1 MPAPGDRSSESAFPR
16 SDRTALVTA
25 WVHALR
31 HHADAVRLKK
41 LAPLTDAEAA
51 RVMAL
56 LREETST
63 APGTQTLAAKTVS
76 PGSDSGIEIPTG
88 IVTGH
93 FRPRIT
99 LMTLGRGDG
108 LLGMQPQGQLGPRG
122 NNVTLVQI
130 DWTYTVPPGHT
141 GLPTVLAWTTPA
153 PTSVL
158 NARPAPVQDL
168 FDTGGPVVRMQR
180 NLAAEADA
188 MDRVWD
194 LGLIPVDATRLQWRH
209 RAAAATLGPVWTLA
223 QEAHFGDFWADQ
235 IPGLRAA
242 GWRVVVHPGFAHES
256 VPVQRWKLIVAPDT
270 GELLG
275 KEVDGPL
282 APRERPVQKLHLPER
297 EGAWLLS
304 LGVEIDGEALDLA
317 PMLADL
323 LRRDVRWLN
332 ARLMAAIDD
341 SAIISLRAPGGRR
354 IDAPAAPLKAIVG
367 VMVDL
372 LTDPSR
378 HQRKEGDP
386 LRLGAWEIRRL
397 EALRAGLVQAH
408 RVGTATDGNGGWDN
422 RWQLQGDA
430 GLAQL
435 TQRLRAVGTPQPV
448 AAPYG
453 LQVQLR
459 PYQMEGLAWLQYLRA
474 QGLGGI
480 LADDMGLGKTAQ
492 ALAHVLTEKE
502 AGRLAHPAL
511 VVVPTSLLFNWQ
523 AEAARMAP
531 GLRVLCVHGPDRAQ
545 RHPLM
550 AGYDL
555 VLTTYPLLWR
565 DVDVLA
571 AQPFHMLILDEA
583 QMVKNAGSRSARAL
597 RKLQA
602 HHLLCLTGTPL
613 ENHLGELWAQFDFLM
628 PGFLGD
634 ARSFNA
640 RWRKPIEENGETL
653 RAQLLAQR
661 VRPFILRR
669 RKQEVATELPP
680 RTEVILRVAL
690 QGRQRALYE
699 AVRTTADKQ
708 VRRTLARSGFDGAQ
722 ITVLDALLK
731 LRQVCC
737 DPHMVKG
744 AKLHLDTER
753 AKLELLADML
763 PALVAE
769 GRRVL
774 VFSQF
779 TEMLRLA
786 AEPLDALAL
795 PYLMLTGQT
804 PPGQRGQ
811 VVQRF
816 QARDAAAP
824 ILLVSLKAGG
834 TGLNLT
840 AADTVIHL
848 DPWWNPAVEEQA
860 TARAHR
866 IGQDQP
872 VFVYKLVVQGSIEE
886 RMLEL
891 QARKAV
897 LAQGVLGHDVEG
909 TVKFSEADLHALLA
923 PLSEP
928 QNNPLQIPHDD
939 DIRWGGTGLRRP
951 LPLQPAESLDDIG
964 RKSLSSHPW

>member
-1 MPAPGDRSSESAFPR
+1 MPASGARPTKPIPSRADRA
-16 SDRTALVTA
+16 ALVQA
-25 WVHALR
+25 WVLALR
-31 HHADAVRLKK
+31 TQAGPAQLQA
-41 LAPLTDAEAA
+41 LAPLSDAEAA

-56 LREETST
+56 LRNDEPPTSVQPDRP
-63 APGTQTLAAKTVS
+63 APESAHN
-76 PGSDSGIEIPTG
+76 SGIT
-88 IVTGH
+88 TGH

-108 LLGMQPQGQLGPRG
+108 LLGMAPQGKLGPRG
-122 NNVTLVQI
+122 DSVTLVQI
-130 DWTYTVPPGHT
+130 DWTYRTDDGAH
-141 GLPTVLAWTTPA
+141 WQTPA
-153 PTSVL
+153 PTSIL
-158 NARPAPVQDL
+158 NARPGPVQDL

-180 NLAAEADA
+180 NLGAEADA

-194 LGLIPVDATRLQWRH
+194 LGLIPVDANKLQWRH

-223 QEAHFGDFWADQ
+223 QEAHFGDFWAEQ
-235 IPGLRAA
+235 IPQLRAE
-242 GWRVVVHPGFAHES
+242 GWSVVVQPGFAHES
-256 VPVQRWKLIVAPDT
+256 VPVLRWKLLIAPDT

-282 APRERPVQKLHLPER
+282 AARERPVQKLQLPER

-304 LGVEIDGEALDLA
+304 LGIEIDGETLDLA

-323 LRRDVRWLN
+323 LRRDARWLN
-332 ARLMAAIDD
+332 AQQMAAIDD
-341 SAIISLRAPGGRR
+341 IAIISLRAPGGKR
-354 IDAPAAPLKAIVG
+354 IDAPAGPLKAIVG
-367 VMVDL
+367 AMVDL
-372 LTDPSR
+372 LTDPTR
-378 HQRKEGDP
+378 NQRKDGDP
-386 LRLGAWEIRRL
+386 LHLGAWEARRI
-397 EALRAGLVQAH
+397 EALRAGLVLAH
-408 RVGTATDGNGGWDN
+408 RVGTVNGWNND
-422 RWQLQGDA
+422 WQLQGDA

-435 TQRLRAVGTPQPV
+435 TKRLRTIGTPQPV
-448 AAPYG
+448 AAPQG

-459 PYQMEGLAWLQYLRA
+459 PYQLEGLAWLQYLRA

-492 ALAHVLTEKE
+492 ALAHVLAEKE
-502 AGRLAHPAL
+502 AGRLTRPAL
-511 VVVPTSLLFNWQ
+511 VVLPTSLLFNWQ

-531 GLRVLCVHGPDRAQ
+531 NLRVLALHGASRGQ
-545 RHPLM
+545 RYLQM
-550 AGYDL
+550 ADHDL

-565 DVDVLA
+565 DVDALA
-571 AQPFHMLILDEA
+571 AQPFHLLILDEA

-602 HHLLCLTGTPL
+602 PHLLCLTGTPL

-628 PGFLGD
+628 PGLLGD
-634 ARSFNA
+634 VRSFNA

-669 RKQEVATELPP
+669 RKQDVATELPP
-680 RTEVILRVAL
+680 RTEVIQRVQL
-690 QGRQRALYE
+690 QGKQRELYE

-708 VRRTLARSGFDGAQ
+708 VRRALERQSFDGAQ
-722 ITVLDALLK
+722 ITILDALLK

-737 DPHMVKG
+737 DPRLVKG
-744 AKLHLDTER
+744 TTKTAHTMER

-763 PALVAE
+763 PALVDE

-779 TEMLRLA
+779 TEMLGLA
-786 AEPLDALAL
+786 AELLDTLAL
-795 PYLMLTGQT
+795 PYLTLTGQT
-804 PPGQRGQ
+804 PPRQRGA
-811 VVQRF
+811 VVRQF
-816 QARDAAAP
+816 QAQDETSAP

-834 TGLNLT
+834 LGLNLT

-872 VFVYKLVVQGSIEE
+872 VFVYKLVVEGSIEE

-891 QARKAV
+891 QARKAA
-897 LAQGVLGHDVEG
+897 LAQGVLGHDAEG
-909 TVKFSEADLHALLA
+909 AVKFSEADLHALLA

-928 QNNPLQIPHDD
+928 VNNPLGIPGEDAL
-939 DIRWGGTGLRRP
+939 RWGGTGKRRP
-951 LPLQPAESLDDIG
+951 RPLQPPEV
-964 RKSLSSHPW
+964 

>member
-1 MPAPGDRSSESAFPR
+1 MPASGARPTEPIPPR
-16 SDRTALVTA
+16 SDRAALVQA
-25 WVHALR
+25 WVLALR
-31 HHADAVRLKK
+31 TQAGPVQLQA
-41 LAPLTDAEAA
+41 LAPLSDAEAA
-51 RVMAL
+51 RVMTL
-56 LREETST
+56 LRNDAPHKSVQPDRPASESAHNPGITS
-63 APGTQTLAAKTVS
+63 
-76 PGSDSGIEIPTG
+76 
-88 IVTGH
+88 GH

-108 LLGMQPQGQLGPRG
+108 LLGMAPQGKLGPRG
-122 NNVTLVQI
+122 DSVTLVQI
-130 DWTYTVPPGHT
+130 DWTYRTDDGAH
-141 GLPTVLAWTTPA
+141 WQTPA
-153 PTSVL
+153 PTSIL
-158 NARPAPVQDL
+158 NARPGPVQDL

-180 NLAAEADA
+180 NLGAEADA

-194 LGLIPVDATRLQWRH
+194 LGLIPVDANKLQWRH

-223 QEAHFGDFWADQ
+223 QEAHFGDFWAEQ
-235 IPGLRAA
+235 IPQLRAE
-242 GWRVVVHPGFAHES
+242 GWSVVVQPGFAHES
-256 VPVQRWKLIVAPDT
+256 VPVLRWKLLIAPDT

-282 APRERPVQKLHLPER
+282 APRERPVQKLQLPER

-304 LGVEIDGEALDLA
+304 LGIEIDGETLDLA

-323 LRRDVRWLN
+323 LRRDARWLN
-332 ARLMAAIDD
+332 AQQMAAIDD
-341 SAIISLRAPGGRR
+341 IAIISLRAPGGKR
-354 IDAPAAPLKAIVG
+354 IDAPAGPLKAIVG
-367 VMVDL
+367 AMVDL
-372 LTDPSR
+372 LTDPTR
-378 HQRKEGDP
+378 NQRKDGDP
-386 LRLGAWEIRRL
+386 LHLGAWEARRI
-397 EALRAGLVQAH
+397 EALRAGLVLAH
-408 RVGTATDGNGGWDN
+408 RVGTVNGWNND
-422 RWQLQGDA
+422 WQLQGDV

-435 TQRLRAVGTPQPV
+435 AKRLRTIGTPQPV
-448 AAPYG
+448 AAPQG

-459 PYQMEGLAWLQYLRA
+459 PYQLEGLAWLQYLRA

-492 ALAHVLTEKE
+492 ALAHVLAEKE
-502 AGRLAHPAL
+502 AGRLTRPAL
-511 VVVPTSLLFNWQ
+511 VVLPTSLLFNWQ

-531 GLRVLCVHGPDRAQ
+531 NLRVLALHGASRGQ
-545 RHPLM
+545 RYLQIADH
-550 AGYDL
+550 DL

-565 DVDVLA
+565 DVDALA
-571 AQPFHMLILDEA
+571 AQPFHLLILDEA

-602 HHLLCLTGTPL
+602 THLLCLTGTPL

-634 ARSFNA
+634 VRSFNA

-669 RKQEVATELPP
+669 RKQDVATELPP
-680 RTEVILRVAL
+680 RNEVIQRVQL
-690 QGRQRALYE
+690 QGKQRELYE

-708 VRRTLARSGFDGAQ
+708 VRRALERQSFDGAQ
-722 ITVLDALLK
+722 ITILDALLK

-737 DPHMVKG
+737 DPRLVKG
-744 AKLHLDTER
+744 TTKTAHTMER

-763 PALVAE
+763 PALVDE

-779 TEMLRLA
+779 TEMLGLA
-786 AEPLDALAL
+786 AEMLDTLAL
-795 PYLMLTGQT
+795 HYLTLTGQT
-804 PPGQRGQ
+804 PPRQRGA
-811 VVQRF
+811 VVRQF
-816 QARDAAAP
+816 QAQDGTSAP

-834 TGLNLT
+834 LGLNLT

-872 VFVYKLVVQGSIEE
+872 VFVYKLVVEGSIEE

-891 QARKAV
+891 QARKAA
-897 LAQGVLGHDVEG
+897 LAQGVLGHDAEG
-909 TVKFSEADLHALLA
+909 AVKFSEADLHALLA

-928 QNNPLQIPHDD
+928 VNNPLGIPGEDAL
-939 DIRWGGTGLRRP
+939 RWGGTGKRRP
-951 LPLQPAESLDDIG
+951 RPLQPPEV
-964 RKSLSSHPW
+964 